1 MSADPK
7 LTEVRFHIW
16 WTRFSLLHQSKRC
29 GSSGGSDL
37 ASDVLRCTLVSWSSL
52 VDHRQVVRH
61 GGQDCADRS
70 WGNLHGGVSGAG
82 ITQTSVPFRSVSHR
96 VVSTRSC
103 TGLGASRRHRAV
115 AGGVSSAWVCS
126 SGSISSRITTW
137 KIETDAL
144 RGMLGKALRWW
155 SRREDWWVTTASHIF
170 RRWHDGV
177 DVRWVAAVGW

>member
-1 MSADPK
+1 MGLIWR
-7 LTEVRFHIW
+7 LTYHVAHLSRDLPPLTIARWCDMEDKIA
-16 WTRFSLLHQSKRC
+16 LIAP
-29 GSSGGSDL
+29 GGSP
-37 ASDVLRCTLVSWSSL
+37 
-52 VDHRQVVRH
+52 
-61 GGQDCADRS
+61 
-70 WGNLHGGVSGAG
+70 HGGVSGAG

-144 RGMLGKALRWW
+144 CGMLGKALRW
-155 SRREDWWVTTASHIF
+155 
-170 RRWHDGV
+170 
-177 DVRWVAAVGW
+177 